1 MLFSFDVQISFCFPF
16 FFLKLMIPQLFLGG
30 VTEYEGGSSTIHVE
44 RRFYL
49 LMMQTFPE
57 LVKGKEGF

>member
-16 FFLKLMIPQLFLGG
+16 FFLKLMIPQVILRRSQPSMKA
-30 VTEYEGGSSTIHVE
+30 VPQATIMWSAASK
-44 RRFYL
+44 FYL

-57 LVKGKEGF
+57 VV